1 MRRKNIKKYFFR
13 KTGKKMNKIT
23 KLFSL
28 TVIIFAL
35 PLPLAAADM
44 NFTPMADTSLSGKI
58 GIVKTVKKYRSVS
71 SCQALCASKT
81 SCAAFTVNESK
92 GTCTI
97 LKSVKKEVANTNA
110 TSGKKS

>member
-1 MRRKNIKKYFFR
+1 MRKKNIKKYFFR

-28 TVIIFAL
+28 TVIIFA
-35 PLPLAAADM
+35 LPLAAADM